1 MDNNNDIYGEKKII
15 KNLALCGGGFYGYA
29 EVGVLK
35 ELEKYADHIQISNI
49 SGVSV
54 GSMVAA
60 LYAVGYTPDELTKIL
75 FDMDFDYL
83 IRDSY
88 LPYIRLYGWFGM
100 YEAGRLEEFVEKLIR
115 QKTHIKHCT
124 FSQVKTNL
132 YVVATNLN
140 YQRPVIFCKDNTPE
154 MVISRAVRM
163 SISYPG
169 IITPI
174 LHEGDYYGDGGE
186 FMNYPIIMFDNMEES
201 IGVTF
206 ASHNENPDG
215 TLKHKIPIHNIYD
228 YIRSL
233 AFTMSRATY
242 LYQITSEYLDRSII
256 VHIEENID
264 SMQFQLTPGQKE
276 YLYQRGIHSIQK
288 QIHKIIGISS
298 TPSEKN

>member
-1 MDNNNDIYGEKKII
+1 MRQNKII

-29 EVGVLK
+29 GVGVLK
-35 ELEKYADHIQISNI
+35 ELVKYPDQIKIANI

-60 LYAVGYTPDELTKIL
+60 LYAVGYTPEELSDIL
-75 FDMDFDYL
+75 FNMDFDYL

-88 LPYIRLYGWFGM
+88 LPYFRLYGYFGM
-100 YEAGRLEEFVEKLIR
+100 YEASRLEEFIEKLIR

-124 FSQVKTNL
+124 FSQIKMNL
-132 YVVATNLN
+132 NIIATNLN
-140 YQRPVIFCKDNTPE
+140 YQRPVIFSKENTPE
-154 MVISRAVRM
+154 MVISKAVRM

-174 LHEGDYYGDGGE
+174 LHDGDYYGDGGE
-186 FMNYPIIMFDNMEES
+186 FMNYPIIMFEDLEET

-206 ASHNENPDG
+206 ASHNENSDG

-228 YIRSL
+228 YVRSL

-242 LYQITSEYLDRSII
+242 LYQITPKYLDRSII

-264 SMQFQLTPGQKE
+264 SMQFQLTQKQKE
-276 YLYQRGIHSIQK
+276 YLFNKGIESARQ
-288 QIHKIIGISS
+288 QIHKLINI
-298 TPSEKN
+298 E